1 MTGQPTLWDAPDAP
15 PRRPRHRTASTSS
28 DALERVRPARGR
40 QQQTV
45 LDALREH
52 GAMTRHEL
60 ATLTGLALQSVCG
73 RANELLRSGEVRELV
88 ERGRKVVRDGR
99 HVLVAT
105 IPATQRA
112 GHA

>member
-1 MTGQPTLWDAPDAP
+1 MTHQPTFWDAPDAP

-28 DALERVRPARGR
+28 DALDRVRPVRGR
-40 QQQTV
+40 QQQAV
-45 LDALREH
+45 LDALRAH

-60 ATLTGLALQSVCG
+60 AAVTGLALQSVCG

-88 ERGRKVVRDGR
+88 ERGRRVVRDGR

-105 IPATQRA
+105 FTARTA
-112 GHA
+112 